1 MLSRMVDYSQM
12 STEDLLKLR
21 AKNEREQVICEN
33 KQMAIKILMNS
44 LYGALS
50 NEYFR
55 YYDMRV
61 AESITVTGQLTIRW
75 AENTINQYL
84 RKILGTSETEDY
96 VVAIDTDSLYIRTK
110 DLVNK
115 AVGDSLTIEKG
126 VKFLDKVSNEKFEPL
141 FAKAYDELCDHMNGY
156 EQKMVMKREVIA
168 DKGIWT
174 GKKHYALNVHNSEG
188 VQYSE
193 PYLKIMGIEVVRS
206 STPMPCRTM
215 LKDTIRVVMN
225 TDEET
230 TQDYIRQCKN
240 KFFSLPPEDVSFPRG
255 VSDLEKWQDKS
266 SVYKKGCPIH
276 VRGALLFNHLIN
288 TDELRNK
295 YEPITSGDKIKFAYL
310 KVPNPVHENV
320 IGFNG
325 KLPSELGI
333 DSFVDYEKQF
343 DKAYLQPLMSILDA
357 INWSPEK
364 QISLE
369 AFI

>member
-1 MLSRMVDYSQM
+1 MTDYSQM
-12 STEDLLKLR
+12 STEELLKLR
-21 AKNEREQVICEN
+21 ALNEREQVICEN

-55 YYDMRV
+55 YYDIRV

-75 AENTINQYL
+75 AENTINRYM
-84 RKILGTSETEDY
+84 RKILKSADNEDY
-96 VVAIDTDSLYIRTK
+96 VIAIDTDSLYIRTS

-115 AVGDSLTIEKG
+115 AIGDSLTVEKG
-126 VKFLDKVSNEKFEPL
+126 VKFLDKVSEEKFEPL
-141 FAKAYDELCDHMNGY
+141 FEEAYDELCNHMNGY

-188 VQYSE
+188 VQFSE

-206 STPMPCRTM
+206 STPMPCRKM
-215 LKDTIRVVMN
+215 LKDSIRVIMN

-230 TQDYIRQCKN
+230 TQDYIRECKDI
-240 KFFSLPPEDVSFPRG
+240 FFSLPPEDISFPRG
-255 VSDLEKWQDKS
+255 VSDIEKWHDAS
-266 SVYKKGCPIH
+266 TVYKKGCPIH
-276 VRGALLFNHLIN
+276 VRGALLLNYLIN
-288 TDELRNK
+288 TYELKNK
-295 YEPITSGDKIKFAYL
+295 YESISSGDKIKFAYL
-310 KVPNPVHENV
+310 KMPNPVHENV

-325 KLPSELGI
+325 RLPPELGI
-333 DSFVDYEKQF
+333 NDFIDYDKQF
-343 DKAYLQPLMSILDA
+343 DKSYLHPLMSILDA
-357 INWSPEK
+357 IGWSPEK